1 MGTEAIAIKAKATG
15 LSRRPDKQFRAWMIG
30 KLAEIG
36 MAQQANVDSATLEYF
51 SEMLAVYEPSDLL
64 PALKFFCHRKR
75 EPGETAFPSLP
86 AIEAQI
92 IEERNKRIKAERAE
106 RDREDAAIRAKHVA
120 ENPDEYIHF
129 SSFKELL
136 KTLEEARIA
145 RKASK

>member
-1 MGTEAIAIKAKATG
+1 MASISREKVTA
-15 LSRRPDKQFRAWMIG
+15 LSRQPNKQFKTWLIG

-51 SEMLAVYEPSDLL
+51 SEMLAVYDPSDLL
-64 PALKFFCHRKR
+64 PALKFYCHRKR

-86 AIEAQI
+86 MLEATI
-92 IEERNKRIKAERAE
+92 VDERNKRIKAERAE
-106 RDREDAAIRAKHVA
+106 REREDAAIKAKHVA
-120 ENPDEYIHF
+120 DNPDEYIHF

-145 RKASK
+145 KKASR

>member
-1 MGTEAIAIKAKATG
+1 MASISRTEKVTA
-15 LSRRPDKQFRAWMIG
+15 LSPQRNKQFKTWLIG
-30 KLAEIG
+30 KLAEVG

-51 SEMLAVYEPSDLL
+51 SEMLAVFDPSDLV
-64 PALKFFCHRKR
+64 PALRFFCHRKR

-86 AIEAQI
+86 MIEAQV

-106 RDREDAAIRAKHVA
+106 QERIDEAVKTKHIAAH
-120 ENPDEYIHF
+120 PDEYIHF

-136 KTLEEARIA
+136 RTLEEERLK